1 MTLKELALTKGFSLK
16 LLARKIGV
24 NDQTMYNWNSYKAYP
39 PIDKVVDMSRVLRL
53 RVSTIAKC
61 FGG

>member
-1 MTLKELALTKGFSLK
+1 MTLKELALTKGISLNR
-16 LLARKIGV
+16 LAMKIDV
-24 NDQTMYNWNSYKAYP
+24 NKQTMYHWNTGKAYP
-39 PIDKVVDMSRVLRL
+39 PIDKVIDMSKVLRL